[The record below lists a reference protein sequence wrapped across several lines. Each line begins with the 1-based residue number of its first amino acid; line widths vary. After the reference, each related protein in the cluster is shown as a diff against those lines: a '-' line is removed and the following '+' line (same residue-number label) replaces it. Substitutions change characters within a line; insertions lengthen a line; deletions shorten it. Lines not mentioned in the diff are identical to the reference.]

1 MVNVFVFYAS
11 LRLCSY
17 FSVLITLADG
27 TTLQRY
33 YFYPCIATKIVFISL
48 LLFLNLH
55 HIVLLLWSSP
65 PCLSVHFFDW
75 RGAYVYCS
83 WFDALVVVCFFVFH
97 FEPVEALP
105 INTNHGTLRY
115 KCCGVDFVDEI
126 KNLV

>member
-17 FSVLITLADG
+17 FSVLITLAG
-27 TTLQRY
+27 STSPQRY

-55 HIVLLLWSSP
+55 HIVLLRRSSS
-65 PCLSVHFFDW
+65 PCLSVQFFDW
-75 RGAYVYCS
+75 RGVYVYCS
-83 WFDALVVVCFFVFH
+83 WFNALVVVCLFAFH

-105 INTNHGTLRY
+105 INTNDGTLRY

-126 KNLV
+126 KYLV

>member
-11 LRLCSY
+11 LRLCPY
-17 FSVLITLADG
+17 FSVLITLAEG

-48 LLFLNLH
+48 VLFLNLH
-55 HIVLLLWSSP
+55 HIVLLLWSSS
-65 PCLSVHFFDW
+65 PCLSVHFFDR
-75 RGAYVYCS
+75 RGTCVYS
-83 WFDALVVVCFFVFH
+83 GWFNALVRICFFAFY

-105 INTNHGTLRY
+105 INANDSTLGY
-115 KCCGVDFVDEI
+115 KCSGVDFVDEI

>member
-1 MVNVFVFYAS
+1 MVNVFVSDVF

-17 FSVLITLADG
+17 FSVLITLAG
-27 TTLQRY
+27 STSPQRY

-48 LLFLNLH
+48 FLFLNLCH
-55 HIVLLLWSSP
+55 TILLPWSSP

-75 RGAYVYCS
+75 CGVYVYCS
-83 WFDALVVVCFFVFH
+83 WFDALVVFCLFAFH
-97 FEPVEALP
+97 FEPVEALS
-105 INTNHGTLRY
+105 INANDGTLRY